1 MSVQLIATDLDGTF
15 LGPGGVVSPLNREAL
30 ELAADRGVPVVVAT
44 GRPSRWLQ
52 VLDDLPGVHPS
63 VVISNGAGVF
73 DLAQQQIT
81 AVHDLD
87 PLTALEVANDL
98 RAAIPG
104 LIFALEWGEHFGCEP
119 ELPQDQGEWLRV
131 GTLDELLADS
141 EPLLKLLGF
150 HAGLTSDELALAGR
164 DVVRER
170 LTMTHSHLGD
180 FGLLEISAPGIT
192 KASGLALV
200 CAELGIEPADVAA
213 FGDMPNDLPM
223 LAWVGH
229 GYAIAQG
236 HRLLTEAGFTLTEG
250 PQHEAVGRTIMRLLG

>member
-1 MSVQLIATDLDGTF
+1 MFDIGFWELVLVSVIALVV
-15 LGPGGVVSPLNREAL
+15 LGPER
-30 ELAADRGVPVVVAT
+30 
-44 GRPSRWLQ
+44 
-52 VLDDLPGVHPS
+52 LPGAARQVGQWVRRIRGLAYVAHIGSS
-63 VVISNGAGVF
+63 VYLSEHLTVNVFYGHAFGQAILQRNYSN
-73 DLAQQQIT
+73 
-81 AVHDLD
+81 
-87 PLTALEVANDL
+87 
-98 RAAIPG
+98 
-104 LIFALEWGEHFGCEP
+104 
-119 ELPQDQGEWLRV
+119 
-131 GTLDELLADS
+131 AD
-141 EPLLKLLGF
+141 
-150 HAGLTSDELALAGR
+150 
-164 DVVRER
+164 
-170 LTMTHSHLGD
+170 GD